1 MVTLTWSQFNN
12 QIITYAEVKHS
23 VEIPQ
28 FDSKQFLIL
37 HSKSVLNGKLR
48 KSSPGPN
55 VINIFF
61 VA

>member
-1 MVTLTWSQFNN
+1 MGLGVATPRLRLRATEGS
-12 QIITYAEVKHS
+12 ASK
-23 VEIPQ
+23 VEFAQ